1 MKNVLKPLAKSV
13 LLALGLTAET
23 SVANTAIQKKKKKI
37 GSGTTKLII
46 SNKDME
52 NNMKILKGE

>member
-23 SVANTAIQKKKKKI
+23 SVANTAIQKKKKKKSDQ
-37 GSGTTKLII
+37 GQQ
-46 SNKDME
+46 NR
-52 NNMKILKGE
+52 